1 MKSNKIK
8 LIETEQIGCC
18 QRQRVEVGEMGEGG
32 EKVQTSRIKKKEENG
47 PSLKL

>member
-1 MKSNKIK
+1 M
-8 LIETEQIGCC
+8 
-18 QRQRVEVGEMGEGG
+18 EVGEMGEGG